1 MDVMVCLVIVVV
13 LLWIVCFV
21 EVLTSGSRVLPWVLV
36 LLLAVIAVTVVKA
49 LYVWARYVWMC
60 VWWLLVSLCRL
71 VSVLFVVICSPHH
84 SLLGPVIPQWSL
96 DLPICLVLSA
106 MPCLAEVVV
115 LL

>member
-36 LLLAVIAVTVVKA
+36 LLLAVTVVK
-49 LYVWARYVWMC
+49 VVMARYVWMC

>member
-1 MDVMVCLVIVVV
+1 MDVMVCLVVVIVR
-13 LLWIVCFV
+13 LWVVCFV

-36 LLLAVIAVTVVKA
+36 LLLAVTVVK
-49 LYVWARYVWMC
+49 VVMFRYVWMC
-60 VWWLLVSLCRL
+60 VWLLLVSLCRL
-71 VSVLFVVICSPHH
+71 VAVLFVLICSPLHL
-84 SLLGPVIPQWSL
+84 LLGPVIPQWSL